1 MFKQKDLI
9 PTSFIVWVMTGHNE
23 RSSLAGP
30 PEPHDEPLLP
40 NVLTKLVWTL
50 WLASVVAAALVLRS
64 DAPVS
69 FGGLFRVDGL
79 TAVMWLVVTFFSGI
93 VHSYS
98 RRYMSGDGD
107 VRRFYADVFGF
118 TVAVMVLV
126 ASNHLAV
133 FWMSW
138 LAMGLMMADLIG
150 HVRGWRQAGAARR
163 IALRYFIGGSA
174 LLGVGMAVLWRAT
187 GSATVSGVAGSVGE
201 LPAEAVALAGG
212 AILLAAMVQSA
223 LLPFHGWLLSSM
235 TAPTPASALMHAGFV
250 NGGGILLTRF
260 APLFVENSAAMAAI
274 VVLGAT
280 SAVLGK
286 LLKSVQPDIKR
297 KLGCSTVGQMG
308 FMIAQAGLGFF
319 GAAITHLVLHGFY
332 KAYLFLSSGERVTN
346 RAPGEEERALTVAG
360 IAVAAPTALAGGVI
374 FAALTGKG
382 TSLDS
387 GLVLTVLV
395 VITLMHASLGLTSRK
410 DVPRL
415 VRFAGIPAVF
425 LPAIVVYA
433 SVYEAVAW
441 AMSDLPVSSAPQELT
456 VVHAAVVAAFLVGY
470 VAVEYDVQ
478 TRSERLYVKLLNISQ
493 PSPKTVLTDKGD
505 YDDR

>member
-1 MFKQKDLI
+1 
-9 PTSFIVWVMTGHNE
+9 MTQQNPR
-23 RSSLAGP
+23 RSTPAL
-30 PEPHDEPLLP
+30 PEPPGEPALP
-40 NVLTKLVWTL
+40 NVLTKAVWVL
-50 WLASVVAAALVLRS
+50 WLTSAVAAFFVLRS
-64 DAPVS
+64 GEAPTVA
-69 FGGLFRVDGL
+69 GPFRVDGL

-98 RRYMSGDGD
+98 RRYMAGES
-107 VRRFYADVFGF
+107 RLNRFYADLFAF
-118 TVAVMVLV
+118 TVTVMVLV
-126 ASNHLAV
+126 AADHLV
-133 FWMSW
+133 LFWLSW
-138 LAMGLMMADLIG
+138 FGMGLVMADLIG
-150 HVRGWRQAGAARR
+150 YVPGWRGSDAARR
-163 IALRYFIGGSA
+163 VALGYFSAGSFF
-174 LLGVGMAVLWRAT
+174 LGVGAAVLWWTT
-187 GSATVSGVAGSVGE
+187 GSATVSGIGPSITGVPTGA
-201 LPAEAVALAGG
+201 AAVATG
-212 AILLAAMVQSA
+212 AVLLAAMVQSA

-260 APLFVENSAAMAAI
+260 SPVFSENAFAMT
-274 VVLGAT
+274 VVLVVGAA
-280 SAVLGK
+280 SAILGK

-297 KLGCSTVGQMG
+297 KLACSTVGQMG

-332 KAYLFLSSGERVTN
+332 KAYLFLSSGGRVTN
-346 RAPGEEERALTVAG
+346 HAPGEEGGALTAAG
-360 IAVAAPTALAGGVI
+360 IAVTVPTALAGGAV
-374 FAALTGKG
+374 FAVLTGKG
-382 TSLDS
+382 TALDS
-387 GLVLTVLV
+387 GLVLAVLV
-395 VITLMHASLGLTSRK
+395 VITVMHASLGLTSRK

-415 VRFAGIPAVF
+415 VRFAGVPVVF

-456 VVHAAVVAAFLVGY
+456 VVHASVVAAFLVGY

-493 PSPKTVLTDKGD
+493 PSPETVLTDKGD

>member
-1 MFKQKDLI
+1 MSGQ
-9 PTSFIVWVMTGHNE
+9 N
-23 RSSLAGP
+23 RSATTVNM
-30 PEPHDEPLLP
+30 PEPPGEPLIP
-40 NVLTKLVWTL
+40 NVLTKAVWVL
-50 WLASVVAAALVLRS
+50 WLLSAVAAFLVLRS
-64 DAPVS
+64 GEVTTLNGFA
-69 FGGLFRVDGL
+69 RIDGL

-98 RRYMSGDGD
+98 RRYMSGD
-107 VRRFYADVFGF
+107 RRIRGFYANIFGF

-126 ASNHLAV
+126 ASDHLLL
-133 FWMSW
+133 FWFSW
-138 LAMGLMMADLIG
+138 LAMGFVMAQLIG
-150 HVRGWRQAGAARR
+150 HVRGWRQSEAARR
-163 IALRYFIGGSA
+163 VALRYFVGGSA
-174 LLGVGMAVLWRAT
+174 LLGVGMAVLWSAT
-187 GSATVSGVAGSVGE
+187 GSTTISGVTGSVGE
-201 LPAEAVALAGG
+201 LPQEAVLVGG
-212 AILLAAMVQSA
+212 AAVVLAAMVQSA

-260 APLFVENSAAMAAI
+260 APLFVENSAAMTAI
-274 VVLGAT
+274 LVLGAT
-280 SAVLGK
+280 SAILGK

-319 GAAITHLVLHGFY
+319 GAAITHIVLHGFY

-346 RAPGEEERALTVAG
+346 HAPGEDDVSLTVAG
-360 IAVAAPTALAGGVI
+360 IAVAVPTALAGGVL
-374 FAALTGKG
+374 FATLTGKG
-382 TSLDS
+382 TAFDS
-387 GLVLTVLV
+387 GLVLAVLV

-433 SVYEAVAW
+433 SVYEAVSW

-456 VVHAAVVAAFLVGY
+456 AVHAAVVAAFLAGY

-478 TRSERLYVKLLNISQ
+478 TRSERVYVKLLNISQ
-493 PSPKTVLTDKGD
+493 PSPKTVLTNKGD
-505 YDDR
+505 YDDG